1 MSSDRK
7 DARWGLAN
15 RYAAISGLTY
25 DDFTYPQWQALLD
38 AAQCVLDVDPH
49 QVLGWAKEFRGE

>member
-1 MSSDRK
+1 MK

-15 RYAAISGLTY
+15 RYASISGLTY
-25 DDFTYPQWQALLD
+25 DDFTYPQWRALLD